1 MSEIKVGD
9 LVELK
14 PEVMFGRIGPPLK
27 VTRITRNW
35 LYARREGKLAVAVR
49 VRIGDVTLKIMG
61 DEETQAD

>member
-49 VRIGDVTLKIMG
+49 VRIGDITPATAS
-61 DEETQAD
+61 EEVSS